1 LRKNCS
7 ENEKLIAGIK
17 KRLYELIGE
26 FMERRPTYVATY
38 LPQLRETCIRTLTGD
53 PNSLVKEAS
62 LQVLLQMLDH
72 YPAAVLV
79 KVLSPKELVNRLLD
93 EIKLRKPSASVKG
106 AIWQLTGLCH
116 KKFRVDVREFLVESQ
131 D

>member
-1 LRKNCS
+1 
-7 ENEKLIAGIK
+7 
-17 KRLYELIGE
+17 
-26 FMERRPTYVATY
+26 MERRPTYVATY